1 MDRLQLY
8 NFSCKQDSLWNPFLT
23 CTVCQGG
30 RAWTPLRGRRQPRPQ
45 RVHVRPH
52 VRVRGGLQRAA
63 PRVALRG
70 GVAAEVLLR
79 GPGRRAAAEAEA
91 EGGCVHA
98 GVVLGDLEAVKHD
111 HPGGL
116 RPLVPRLEVE
126 QQVASQATPS
136 LHRH

>member
-1 MDRLQLY
+1 MLNMLC
-8 NFSCKQDSLWNPFLT
+8 NHPLLT
-23 CTVCQGG
+23 CTVCRGG

-63 PRVALRG
+63 PRVPLGG

-91 EGGCVHA
+91 EGVVHA
-98 GVVLGDLEAVKHD
+98 GVVLGELEAVQHD

-126 QQVASQATPS
+126 QQVASQAAPA